1 MPVRHIVLYG
11 SLRRGEPN
19 HRRLGLDR
27 STAGLVVGKLVE
39 AGLIARATDAEDQR
53 RYRLR
58 ITRRGRERLAALE
71 GPVAEER
78 ARLLAPFTAEEAKQ
92 FLALLHRFVDARDVV
107 GGNAERDVDLLAG
120 DTTTGRSA
128 VGAVEGDT
136 RRRIAVA
143 AHLRADALRGLAT
156 ADRRGHTAGSGRRR
170 TWLAV
175 PTRNHRTR

>member
-1 MPVRHIVLYG
+1 MESVEALFDRPGYLIRRAHQMAVSMFLEYSDGMTPTQYGVLLLVAG
-11 SLRRGEPN
+11 VARIDQIGIA
-19 HRRLGLDR
+19 RRLGLDR

-92 FLALLHRFVDARDVV
+92 FLALLHRFVEAH
-107 GGNAERDVDLLAG
+107 NLAS
-120 DTTTGRSA
+120 RVPHA
-128 VGAVEGDT
+128 VGE
-136 RRRIAVA
+136 
-143 AHLRADALRGLAT
+143 
-156 ADRRGHTAGSGRRR
+156 
-170 TWLAV
+170 
-175 PTRNHRTR
+175 